1 MSGYRLRVFDPD
13 PKRVRLLQDEEGVVV
28 VKSVT
33 QVASP
38 SGVVLSPVL
47 ENGIHLSLSTI
58 SPECAEWAAQRYH
71 VVGKGSTYLSGTV
84 LGRPTLAEAARLT
97 ILFSGPQE
105 PKARVIPL
113 LRLLSGGALSES

>member
-1 MSGYRLRVFDPD
+1 M
-13 PKRVRLLQDEEGVVV
+13 

-58 SPECAEWAAQRYH
+58 SPEWAAQRYH

-84 LGRPTLAEAARLT
+84 LGQPTLAEAARLT

-113 LRLLSGGALSES
+113 LRLLSGGALNPEKVPGSCRSLLW